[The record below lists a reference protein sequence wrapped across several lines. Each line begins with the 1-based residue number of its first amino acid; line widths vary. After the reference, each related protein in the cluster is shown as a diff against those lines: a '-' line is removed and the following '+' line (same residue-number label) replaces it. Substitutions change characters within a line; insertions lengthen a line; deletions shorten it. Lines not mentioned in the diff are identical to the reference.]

1 MTTNILKELEN
12 CSSGTLIDKK
22 KELKEQID
30 VIDEILKNR
39 KYEMIDEM
47 IEKFNTLFTQIFDE
61 HLKISIYTEEDGLVF
76 DANEECLPEISIEP
90 MNE

>member
-1 MTTNILKELEN
+1 MTTSIIKELEN
-12 CSSGTLIDKK
+12 YSSDVLRDKK
-22 KELKEQID
+22 KELKERMDAID
-30 VIDEILKNR
+30 SILGQR
-39 KYEMIDEM
+39 KQEMIDEM

-61 HLKISIYTEEDGLVF
+61 NLKISIYTSEEGLMF